1 MRPVKTLAVAEQSA
15 GAEEYALSPESIEAR
30 NFAVAMA
37 KVASDVKVQDLSV
50 LHIEPL
56 VSWTSYMVICSVF
69 SKPQLL
75 AVINRMED
83 AALDDWDR
91 TKQNNIGSSPWE
103 VIDFGDV
110 VVHVFTPEQREYY
123 DIESFYAAAEE
134 IDLPFEA
141 QQQQEQ
147 QQQQQHALPPSAGT
161 SGWRKTI

>member
-1 MRPVKTLAVAEQSA
+1 VAEQTP
-15 GAEEYALSPESIEAR
+15 GAEEFTLTPEGLEAR
-30 NFAVAMA
+30 NFALAMA

-50 LHIEPL
+50 LHVEPL

-75 AVINRMED
+75 AVVARMED
-83 AALDDWDR
+83 AALQDWDR
-91 TKQNNIGSSPWE
+91 TKQNNVGSSPWE

-134 IDLPFEA
+134 LDLPFEA
-141 QQQQEQ
+141 QEQ
-147 QQQQQHALPPSAGT
+147 QQQQQGLPPSVGT
-161 SGWRKTI
+161 SGWRKG